1 MEQLVEELLGSV
13 SGRAAAIVFL
23 LPVSYA
29 FGAGMMA
36 TVNPC
41 GFALLPAYI
50 SLYMGGDVDGGVEG
64 EPVARLLKALLTSL
78 VVTLG
83 FVILFGSAGLIIR
96 AGGYF
101 LTSAMP
107 WAGLFVGIFMVLLGL
122 WLLIGKKQLYAG
134 LAVRISAKVNP
145 GKSGGVYSYFMF
157 GLAYGV
163 ASLSCALPIFLIV
176 VGSSLAAEGFITG
189 LLQFVSYA
197 LGMGAVLTVLT
208 LGTAF
213 FKGAVAGYLRSSMA
227 YVEKASAL
235 LIVLAG
241 TFIVYYWITIGE
253 LGESI
258 QGFF

>member
-1 MEQLVEELLGSV
+1 MEQLIEQFLGSI
-13 SGRAAAIVFL
+13 SGRTAAVVFL

-50 SLYMGGDVDGGVEG
+50 SLYMGGEVHEAVEG
-64 EPVARLLKALLTSL
+64 NPVARLLRALLISL

-83 FVILFGSAGLIIR
+83 FVLLFGSAGLIIR
-96 AGGYF
+96 SGGYF
-101 LTSAMP
+101 LTGVMP
-107 WAGLFVGIFMVLLGL
+107 WAGLVVGLLMVLLGL
-122 WLLIGKKQLYAG
+122 WLLVGKNQLYAG
-134 LAVRISAKVNP
+134 LAMRMSAKVNT
-145 GKSGGVYSYFMF
+145 GRSGGVYSYFMF
-157 GLAYGV
+157 GLAYGL

-176 VGSSLAAEGFITG
+176 VGSSLAAEGFLTG

-213 FKGAVAGYLRSSMA
+213 FKGVVAGYLRSSMA
-227 YVEKASAL
+227 YVERASAL